1 MANGNRL
8 IQVDNFSSYEMRK
21 EKTKEINVY

>member
-8 IQVDNFSSYEMRK
+8 IQVDNFSSLEMRK